1 MAESLLY
8 NRVLNRA
15 KSAIQDNDRLREL
28 LIGVGEKLVN
38 VGDGTGESQSFVK
51 LIKMLIRMISS
62 HISGAYRSFSPLTL
76 LMTVFSLIYFITPLD
91 LIPDFVPAL
100 GFTDDLAVTVM
111 IMKRFTE
118 DIDKYREWEQSHL
131 SQ

>member
-1 MAESLLY
+1 
-8 NRVLNRA
+8 VLDRA
-15 KSAIQDNDRLREL
+15 KSAVQDNDRLREL
-28 LIGVGEKLVN
+28 LIDVGEKLVK
-38 VGDGTGESQSFVK
+38 VGDGTGESKNFVK
-51 LIKMLIRMISS
+51 LLKMLIRMVSS
-62 HISGAYRSFSPLTL
+62 HISGAYRSFSPMTL
-76 LMTVFSLIYFITPLD
+76 LMTAFCLIYFMTPLD